1 MRRWMAAPLVFAVAV
16 GVTSLEAPRAG
27 AQPKDENATATA
39 ETIRTADGI
48 ELHGLFFATQK
59 NPTTAP
65 VVVYLYAP
73 GPDRD
78 MTKGDWGSLTKQ
90 LNKEG
95 YHVFQFDWRGH
106 GKSTSIKDPQ
116 KFWGNPYLNG
126 AGNNFNSYIKGGAK
140 VPLKNT
146 LYFKDITKPVS
157 FMPAYLNDLAAVRFH
172 LDSKND
178 NKELNTSSIYI
189 VGAGD
194 AASLGMAWLTA
205 EWKRPATFPNE
216 TQRGGAPT
224 YEQVPQALVGGIAN
238 EGGADFGGAV
248 WLTAT
253 HPPSFPVSTLKRWIS
268 NPDFA
273 PKIRENNPMLFMYA
287 EKDTNGALSG
297 KQQSEMFFNQVLVA
311 NPQKNASLDKLEQT
325 RLFEVKGA
333 EQLQGVKLLG
343 QNTTLKTEDTIVN
356 YFAFIQKARAKF
368 PSKSRKYDVPYYID
382 TKYFELR
389 DGR

>member
-27 AQPKDENATATA
+27 AQPAGAPVA

-48 ELHGLFFATQK
+48 ELHGQFFATQK
-59 NPTTAP
+59 NPVTAP

-78 MTKGDWGSLTKQ
+78 MTKGDWGGLTSK
-90 LNKEG
+90 LNDAG

-106 GKSTSIKDPQ
+106 GKSTSIKDAQ

-126 AGNNFNSYIKGGAK
+126 PGNNFNSYIKGAGK
-140 VPLKNT
+140 MPLKNT
-146 LYFKDITKPVS
+146 LFFKDITQPVK
-157 FMPAYLNDLAAVRFH
+157 FMPAYMNDLAAVRFH

-194 AASLGMAWLTA
+194 AASLGMAWLAT

-224 YEQVPQALVGGIAN
+224 YEQVPQALVGGISS

-253 HPPSFPVSTLKRWIS
+253 HPASFPVGTMKRWIS
-268 NPDFA
+268 NADFA
-273 PKIRENNPMLFMYA
+273 PKIRDNNPMLFMYA
-287 EKDTNGALSG
+287 EKDVNGTQSG
-297 KQQSEMFFNQVLVA
+297 RKQSETFFNEILVA
-311 NPQKNASLDKLEQT
+311 DPRKGSPLEKLDQT

-333 EQLQGVKLLG
+333 ETLQGVKLLG

-368 PSKSRKYDVPYYID
+368 PSKARKYDVPYYID
-382 TKYFELR
+382 TKYFEFR